1 MKLTEA
7 KIKQLIKEM
16 MEDKPLPHL
25 DKLAGMLAGSPED
38 AKQALS
44 LIAMFDEY
52 SFKREPRHNRGTGGI
67 LMINLRFNNSSV
79 GRQVYDALISKGVE
93 PNSSDPKSGVSAY
106 FSTGLSP
113 EGDGSNINLYYKLN
127 RDKSVEGFYEI

>member
-1 MKLTEA
+1 MKLTDA
-7 KIKQLIKEM
+7 KLKQLIKEM

-25 DKLAGMLAGSPED
+25 DKLAGMLAGTPED
-38 AKQALS
+38 AIHALS

-52 SFKREPRHNRGTGGI
+52 SFKREPRHNTTDDR

-93 PNSSDPKSGVSAY
+93 PDSSDPKSGVSAY
-106 FSTGLSP
+106 FSTELSP
-113 EGDGSNINLYYKLN
+113 KREGSNINLYYKLN

>member
-25 DKLAGMLAGSPED
+25 DKLAGMFAGPPED
-38 AKQALS
+38 GMHALS

-52 SFKREPRHNRGTGGI
+52 SFHREPRHSTTDDR

-106 FSTGLSP
+106 FTTGMSP
-113 EGDGSNINLYYKLN
+113 ERKGSNINLYYKLN